1 MKMKKYLALALFG
14 LVALTSCGGEEPTD
28 TNSSTTTQTV
38 TTPDTISTVS
48 DFSNAIKN
56 GLKDVF
62 TVTTNAVMKDGETIV
77 YKNDTKITITNSE
90 TLSGSSVVDRYSLN
104 QNFKLE
110 KKTKTTYFE
119 NLDSNNLF
127 GYNLD
132 DSYFVTKTVDENS
145 LVGTIKPESAQAFFN
160 STSVDVSEPI
170 SVSFVLNN
178 KKLYSITINYKSLD
192 KDVSVSSLKDVSV
205 SSLYTY
211 K

>member
-77 YKNDTKITITNSE
+77 SKNDTKITITNSE

-192 KDVSVSSLKDVSV
+192 KDVSVSSL
-205 SSLYTY
+205 YTY

>member
-178 KKLYSITINYKSLD
+178 KKLYSITISYKSLD
-192 KDVSVSSLKDVSV
+192 KDVSVSSL
-205 SSLYTY
+205 YTY

>member
-192 KDVSVSSLKDVSV
+192 KDVSVSVSV

>member
-178 KKLYSITINYKSLD
+178 KKLYSITISYKSLD
-192 KDVSVSSLKDVSV
+192 KNVSI

>member
-127 GYNLD
+127 GYNLN

-178 KKLYSITINYKSLD
+178 KKLYSITINYKALD
-192 KDVSVSSLKDVSV
+192 KDV
-205 SSLYTY
+205 
-211 K
+211 

>member
-132 DSYFVTKTVDENS
+132 DSYFATKTVDENA
-145 LVGTIKPESAQAFFN
+145 LVGTVKKESAQAFFN
-160 STSVDVSEPI
+160 STSVEVSEPI

-178 KKLYSITINYKSLD
+178 KKLYSITISYKSLD
-192 KDVSVSSLKDVSV
+192 KNVSI

>member
-28 TNSSTTTQTV
+28 TNPSTTTQTV

-77 YKNDTKITITNSE
+77 YKNDTKVTITNSE

-132 DSYFVTKTVDENS
+132 DSYFTTKTVDENA
-145 LVGTIKPESAQAFFN
+145 LVGTVKKESAQAFFN
-160 STSVDVSEPI
+160 STSLEVSEPI

-178 KKLYSITINYKSLD
+178 KKLYSITISYKSLD
-192 KDVSVSSLKDVSV
+192 KNVSI

>member
-145 LVGTIKPESAQAFFN
+145 LVGTVKKESAQAFFN

-192 KDVSVSSLKDVSV
+192 KDVSVSSL
-205 SSLYTY
+205 YTY

>member
-127 GYNLD
+127 GYNLN

-192 KDVSVSSLKDVSV
+192 KDVSVSSL
-205 SSLYTY
+205 YTY

>member
-160 STSVDVSEPI
+160 STSVEVSEPV
-170 SVSFVLNN
+170 SVSFILNN
-178 KKLYSITINYKSLD
+178 KKLYSITISYKSLD
-192 KDVSVSSLKDVSV
+192 KNVSI

>member
-145 LVGTIKPESAQAFFN
+145 LVGTVKKESAQAFFN
-160 STSVDVSEPI
+160 STSVEVSEPV
-170 SVSFVLNN
+170 SVSFILNN
-178 KKLYSITINYKSLD
+178 KKLYSITISYKSLD
-192 KDVSVSSLKDVSV
+192 KNVSI

>member
-77 YKNDTKITITNSE
+77 YKNDTKVTITNSE

-132 DSYFVTKTVDENS
+132 DSYFVNKTVDENS

-192 KDVSVSSLKDVSV
+192 KDVSVSSL
-205 SSLYTY
+205 YTY

>member
-56 GLKDVF
+56 GVKDVF

-127 GYNLD
+127 GYNLN

-178 KKLYSITINYKSLD
+178 KKLYSITINYKSLG
-192 KDVSVSSLKDVSV
+192 KDVSV

>member
-192 KDVSVSSLKDVSV
+192 KDVSVSSLYRFKSFRVSCNI
-205 SSLYTY
+205 
-211 K
+211 

>member
-145 LVGTIKPESAQAFFN
+145 LIGTIKPESAQAFFN

-192 KDVSVSSLKDVSV
+192 KDVSVSSL
-205 SSLYTY
+205 YTY

>member
-1 MKMKKYLALALFG
+1 
-14 LVALTSCGGEEPTD
+14 
-28 TNSSTTTQTV
+28 
-38 TTPDTISTVS
+38 
-48 DFSNAIKN
+48 
-56 GLKDVF
+56 
-62 TVTTNAVMKDGETIV
+62 MKDGETIV
-77 YKNDTKITITNSE
+77 YKNDTKVTITNSE

-132 DSYFVTKTVDENS
+132 DSYFTTKTVDENA
-145 LVGTIKPESAQAFFN
+145 LVGTVKKESAQAFFN
-160 STSVDVSEPI
+160 STSVEVSEPI

-178 KKLYSITINYKSLD
+178 KKLYSITISYKSLD
-192 KDVSVSSLKDVSV
+192 KNVSI

>member
-62 TVTTNAVMKDGETIV
+62 TVTTNAVTKDGETIV

-192 KDVSVSSLKDVSV
+192 KDVSVSSL
-205 SSLYTY
+205 YTY

>member
-192 KDVSVSSLKDVSV
+192 KDVSVSSL
-205 SSLYTY
+205 YTY